1 MNKIFHQFEEWRA
14 RRCYCDFESNRYSWN
29 SLKSIFHISRWRRG
43 EKAWRENKSIRRV
56 VSPVERTWKVFTFEP
71 VDADAG
77 NCFQVIK
84 LAELLP
90 LKVFPDPRRISKSFT
105 CGGRSFR
112 EDRGQDQLR
121 QSFHPPASHQTRLPS
136 NYSRSMEERKEK
148 SVIRFSRLN
157 FYSLISRRPV
167 RKRIFKNSCLFQAY
181 IDCYFD

>member
-1 MNKIFHQFEEWRA
+1 MNKIFHQFEGWRA
-14 RRCYCDFESNRYSWN
+14 KHCYCDFESNRYSWN
-29 SLKSIFHISRWRRG
+29 SIKIDFPYFKMAEG

-136 NYSRSMEERKEK
+136 NYSRTMEERKEK